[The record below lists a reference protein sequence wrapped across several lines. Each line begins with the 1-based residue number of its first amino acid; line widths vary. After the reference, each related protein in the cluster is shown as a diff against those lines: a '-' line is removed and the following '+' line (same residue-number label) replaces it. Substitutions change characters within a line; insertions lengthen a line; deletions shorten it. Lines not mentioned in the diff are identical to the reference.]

1 MKNPI
6 INLHHKEKGQRKSIM
21 KEQSFLKSFFQ
32 LVGSSLVMM
41 LAMRYLSIP
50 VPYFGIRVQ
59 FAYGILVLISVLYGP
74 ALGTSAAFIGHYL
87 SDILMESVWLSWIL
101 CSALLAGVFTISVS
115 KKRLNRGIFTRNDAI
130 RFNVIQVAGNLV
142 IWGLLAPTL
151 DVFMYSEA
159 TSKVFT
165 QGWAA
170 GLANALTV
178 GLVGSLLI
186 MIYVSYVNKQKNKK

>member
-1 MKNPI
+1 
-6 INLHHKEKGQRKSIM
+6 M

-50 VPYFGIRVQ
+50 VLYFGIRVQ

-87 SDILMESVWLSWIL
+87 SDTLMESVWLSWIL

-115 KKRLNRGIFTRNDAI
+115 KKRLNQGIFTRNDAI